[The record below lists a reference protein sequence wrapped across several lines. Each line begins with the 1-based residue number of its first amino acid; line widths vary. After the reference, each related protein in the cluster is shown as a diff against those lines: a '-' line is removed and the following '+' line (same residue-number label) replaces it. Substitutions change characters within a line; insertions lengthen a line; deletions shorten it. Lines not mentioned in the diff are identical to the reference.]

1 MLEMALRRVLRL
13 NSALLGRR
21 ISLAAILF
29 WLTPVS
35 LVHAAPALPSIPSGV
50 FYVTNYGAVADG
62 VSTNTDAFQ
71 AAFDD
76 ASAHGGGT
84 VAVSGPGTFLCGGS
98 LAMHSNTRF
107 RIDGGT
113 TVKLLPYG
121 QYPGLRGG
129 VAGSQGDEWLVLD
142 RYGHDFE
149 LCGPGLLDGQGQ
161 AWWNANLD
169 ESVRPY
175 EVYLRDASRVFIH
188 DWNSTNPPM
197 KHIVMDG
204 NNYDITVRNTTNSS
218 PDMSPSQN
226 TDCLN
231 LLGTRC
237 LVQDCTFRGCD
248 DNIAMGRS
256 VGACVDIL
264 ITNVTC
270 GTGHGISFGSILP
283 GGGISNVTVI
293 DCTLSGTE
301 NGIRFKCDNDR
312 ARGCLMNQVRFLN
325 IGMTNVLRPIIIYSY
340 YNWDGSPDSV
350 TPAIAASTNAAPV
363 TSNTPMWRDILLS
376 NVWGTASSSCKQIG
390 IIWGRTEMLV
400 SNVTLQNIN
409 MTTPAGFNVY
419 NARGVRFVD
428 CKFTPSSGSFPTFTM
443 YNAEVT
449 VTNTAFPGLRAVTFD
464 GMTTN
469 ANQSSNTLSLF
480 NTQAGLT
487 KTNVL
492 SSQPRLTIGSS
503 VLLVTN
509 HLNLTAA
516 SVLNFHLGTNAATI
530 GVRTN
535 LTLAGTINVAD
546 GGGLTPGPYTILT
559 YGGSFTW
566 GSPVLGNKP
575 IGAACILD
583 TNTPGQVKLVIS
595 STPPSFN
602 LAALAG
608 TNLVLNT
615 TGGMANATCWLL
627 TSTNL
632 ALPLG
637 NWTRV
642 ATNRFNASGGLLL
655 TNVPASVW
663 PASFFRLQL
672 P

>member
-1 MLEMALRRVLRL
+1 MLRIGLPAVWRL
-13 NSALLGRR
+13 NPTLREAQGA
-21 ISLAAILF
+21 LAAVLV
-29 WLTPVS
+29 WLAAVG
-35 LVHAAPALPSIPSGV
+35 LGHAAPALPSIPSGV

-84 VAVSGPGTFLCGGS
+84 VVVSGPGTFLCGGS
-98 LAMHSNTRF
+98 LAMHSSTRF
-107 RIDGGT
+107 QIDAGT
-113 TVKLLPYG
+113 TVKLLPFG

-129 VAGSQGDEWLVLD
+129 VAGSQGDDWLLLD

-161 AWWNANLD
+161 LWWNANLD

-175 EVYLRDASRVFIH
+175 EVYLRDASRVFVH

-237 LVQDCTFRGCD
+237 LVQDCNFRGCD
-248 DNIAMGRS
+248 DLIAMGRS
-256 VGACVDIL
+256 SGACIDIL

-270 GTGHGISFGSILP
+270 GTGHGISFGSLLP
-283 GGGISNVTVI
+283 SGGVSNVTVI
-293 DCTLSGTE
+293 NCTFSGTE
-301 NGIRFKCDNDR
+301 NGIRFKADNDKAHGQPVR
-312 ARGCLMNQVRFLN
+312 AVRFLN

-363 TSNTPMWRDILLS
+363 TSATPMWRDILLS

-400 SNVTLQNIN
+400 SNVTLQNIT

-419 NARGVRFVD
+419 NARGVKFVD
-428 CKFTPSSGSFPTFTM
+428 CKFTPSSVSFPTFTM

-449 VTNTAFPGLRAVTFD
+449 VTNTTFPGLGPVTLD

-469 ANQSSNTLSLF
+469 INQSSNTFTLF

-509 HLNLTAA
+509 HLSLGSS
-516 SVLNFHLGTNAATI
+516 SVLTFHLGTNAATI

-546 GGGLTPGPYTILT
+546 GGGLAPGTYTILT
-559 YGGSFTW
+559 NGGSFTW
-566 GSPVLGNKP
+566 GNPIIGNKP
-575 IGAACILD
+575 TGAACTLD
-583 TNTPGQVKLVIS
+583 TSTPGQVKLVIS
-595 STPPSFN
+595 STPPSFS
-602 LAALAG
+602 LVALAG
-608 TNLVLNT
+608 TNLVLNA

-632 ALPLG
+632 ALPLV

-655 TNVPASVW
+655 TNVPASTW